1 MGKATAVLMLG
12 FAVLMIVAAG
22 TLHSLLIL
30 QRVAA
35 VSDVQGDVKIQSARG
50 GAFYP
55 LGEARYVR
63 AGDIIRTGEGGVTL
77 NWVDGTRVRVGA
89 HTAIKVLKS
98 QLNAATDATVS
109 TFRLDL
115 GEVWVRVRKL
125 LNPRSKFEVI
135 TPTCTAG
142 VRGTLFA
149 VSVQPSGE
157 TSVSVLEGK
166 VELSRGGRAI
176 LIESMS
182 QAKATPSGLEVHR
195 LASRQHTDMVLF
207 GSIDEPFLLV
217 TEPPG
222 NTAAIHEGAVLV
234 KGIAERG
241 TMITVNG
248 QAVRPRRNG
257 DFVVRLPAKE
267 GEKINITVVARDDR
281 GRSVTVN
288 RQVTAIDPLSAR
300 KPPL

>member
-22 TLHSLLIL
+22 TLQSLLIL

-98 QLNAATDATVS
+98 QLNAATDTTVS

-142 VRGTLFA
+142 VRGTLFS
-149 VSVQPSGE
+149 VRVQPSGE

-166 VELSRGGRAI
+166 VEVSRGRRAI
-176 LIESMS
+176 FLESMS
-182 QAKATPSGLEVHR
+182 QAKATPSGVEVHR
-195 LASRQHTDMVLF
+195 LDSRQHTDLVSF
-207 GSIDEPFLLV
+207 GCIDGPFLLV
-217 TEPPG
+217 SEPSG
-222 NTAAIHEGAVLV
+222 NTAVIHEGAVLV
-234 KGIAERG
+234 KGMVEKG
-241 TMITVNG
+241 TMVTVNG
-248 QAVRPRRNG
+248 QAVKPRPNG
-257 DFVVRLPAKE
+257 DFVVRLPARKS
-267 GEKINITVVARDDR
+267 EKMNITVVARDDR

-288 RQVTAIDPLSAR
+288 RQVTPADPLSAGE
-300 KPPL
+300 PSL